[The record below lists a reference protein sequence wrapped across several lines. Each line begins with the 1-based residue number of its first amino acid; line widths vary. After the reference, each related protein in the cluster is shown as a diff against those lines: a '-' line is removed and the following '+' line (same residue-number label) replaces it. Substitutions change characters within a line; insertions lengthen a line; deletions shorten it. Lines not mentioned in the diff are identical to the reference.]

1 MPHLGAVIP
10 NLSFAADAHYHHSSI
25 ARTFRFPPE
34 QRRAARLVWDA
45 AVYNGEDFGT
55 DEQEK
60 LMTTSKYQIAQVNIG
75 RMLAPLED
83 PIMAE
88 FVASLGEINALADSS
103 PGFVWRFQTEEGD
116 ATAIRPYDDDRII
129 VNFSVWETVE
139 DLKTYVYQSAHAQV
153 MRRRRQWF
161 EKFEGMYMALWW
173 VEAGHLP
180 SVSEAKERLEDL
192 SRHGE
197 SERAFTFRRLFGP
210 PDQAADELIAMP
222 FDPCPAT

>member
-1 MPHLGAVIP
+1 
-10 NLSFAADAHYHHSSI
+10 
-25 ARTFRFPPE
+25 
-34 QRRAARLVWDA
+34 
-45 AVYNGEDFGT
+45 
-55 DEQEK
+55 
-60 LMTTSKYQIAQVNIG
+60 MTTSKYQIAQVNIG